1 MNYLLAFIVGGGI
14 CAAVQILIDLTRL
27 TPARI
32 LVGLLTVGV
41 ILYAAGLYDPIYEA
55 VGCGVSIPLI
65 GFGATVARGVREA
78 VDTTGLIGAL
88 TGGLTA
94 SAAGISATLFLGFLL
109 SLLFRGRQKRM

>member
-1 MNYLLAFIVGGGI
+1 MNYLLAFAVGGGI
-14 CAAVQILIDLTRL
+14 CAIVQVFIDLTRL

-32 LVGLLTVGV
+32 LVGLLSVGV
-41 ILYAAGLYDPIYEA
+41 ILYATGLYDPIYEA
-55 VGCGVSIPLI
+55 VGCGISIPLI

-78 VDTTGLIGAL
+78 VDTTGLIGVL

-94 SAAGISATLFLGFLL
+94 SAAGVSATLFLGFLL